1 MTLSQRIERRKQA
14 YQRYLE
20 LKEILPTIRLI
31 AERMNVAQTYLEYCI
46 RKERGVNESKT
57 I

>member
-1 MTLSQRIERRKQA
+1 MTLTDRIERRKKA

-20 LKEILPTIRLI
+20 LKNTLPTIRLI

-46 RKERGVNESKT
+46 RKERG
-57 I
+57 